1 MGYIYKINND
11 INDKVYIGKTLAT
24 IEKRWKEHCHDM
36 EKRDLENRP
45 LYRAM
50 KKYGYR
56 HFYIEE
62 IEQCSND
69 IINERE
75 CYWINFYNSYKNGYN
90 ATKGGDGTS
99 YVDVDSIIALWN
111 EGKNIKEIHEI
122 TGHDH
127 NTITNHLID
136 YGVTAEERQKRGR
149 DYLRKAVAMLDKNTE
164 EILQI
169 FPTIKS
175 TAVFLQK
182 PSSDRHVQEVC
193 KGKRKTAYGYKWR
206 FVEDI
211 SKEI

>member
-1 MGYIYKINND
+1 MGYIYKISND

-69 IINERE
+69 VINERE
-75 CYWINFYNSYKNGYN
+75 CYWIDFYNSYKNGYN

-99 YVDVDSIIALWN
+99 YADVESIIILWN
-111 EGKNIKEIHEI
+111 EGKNIKEIHEK

-149 DYLRKAVAMLDKNTE
+149 DYLRRPVVMLNKNTE
-164 EILQI
+164 EILQTFDTTHEI
-169 FPTIKS
+169 S
-175 TAVFLQK
+175 DYLGK
-182 PSSDRHVQEVC
+182 PMASRHVYEVC
-193 KGKRKTAYGYKWR
+193 NGQRKTAYGYKWKYL
-206 FVEDI
+206 EDI
-211 SKEI
+211 K